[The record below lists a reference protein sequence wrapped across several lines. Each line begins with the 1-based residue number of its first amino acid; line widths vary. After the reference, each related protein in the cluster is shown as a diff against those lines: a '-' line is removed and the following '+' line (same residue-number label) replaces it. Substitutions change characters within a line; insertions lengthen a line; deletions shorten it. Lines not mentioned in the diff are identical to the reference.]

1 MHIFRGNIIF
11 LSHLNLSGQ
20 LPELYLPVEE
30 THWCSRC
37 KRCSFVAS
45 IPPLLIL
52 HVIMKNRC
60 SQGPLKLWFH
70 VLKPRV
76 SFQNFVSLNLT
87 TGIDLDMAVYFL
99 SVKTPAALSP
109 GLLLLHLIQK
119 SKLLLASGQNR
130 SITELQSWFGV
141 QPPLSISLADWF
153 TETLLT
159 MAVLG
164 LIKTFRGGNYRGGMA
179 QTFPCEFLCTS
190 GRAWVSHHAR
200 IS

>member
-20 LPELYLPVEE
+20 LPELYVPVEE
-30 THWCSRC
+30 THGCSRC

-70 VLKPRV
+70 VLKPWI
-76 SFQNFVSLNLT
+76 SFQNFVSLNFT

-99 SVKTPAALSP
+99 TR
-109 GLLLLHLIQK
+109 
-119 SKLLLASGQNR
+119 LLACKNTCCSLSWSASPPPHPKNQTASCFWAEQKHKWTAEVGWCSTSTQHISG
-130 SITELQSWFGV
+130 W
-141 QPPLSISLADWF
+141 
-153 TETLLT
+153 
-159 MAVLG
+159 
-164 LIKTFRGGNYRGGMA
+164 LIYRDSAHNGCPGA
-179 QTFPCEFLCTS
+179 YKDF
-190 GRAWVSHHAR
+190 
-200 IS
+200 